1 MFGLVGVSLGSLAKK
16 SARLLGVEG
25 GSVRGL
31 PELVTTR
38 HARPVLLA
46 SARHGFVCPAALP
59 AAGRCWFGLDGCRGG
74 WVLAAFDGVAL
85 SLQLIPTIAALPE
98 TEPGLGCIDMPI
110 GLTSHGQP
118 RHCDMLA
125 RQQLAASGRS
135 SSIFP
140 APGRCCL
147 PLADHAAASAAQ
159 RSGGGP
165 GLSVQSWHLV
175 PKIRELDCWLQ
186 ADLRRRQ
193 WLVECH
199 PELAFLRLQ
208 QRTAGWPPTAR
219 LAGKRS
225 AVGRLQRLQL
235 LSSHWQWDPSTLLQN
250 ALACSRRRDLQPDDV
265 VDALVCLAVALASKL
280 QHLPSPASRDA
291 AGLPM
296 QIVSFAN

>member
-1 MFGLVGVSLGSLAKK
+1 MVD
-16 SARLLGVEG
+16 SARRAADSAVNGRRVLHCVAEAPE
-25 GSVRGL
+25 L
-31 PELVTTR
+31 PELAIAR

-46 SARHGFVCPAALP
+46 SARHCFVCPAPLP
-59 AAGRCWFGLDGCRGG
+59 ATGRCWFGLDGCRGG
-74 WVLAAFDGVAL
+74 WVLAVFDGVAL

-125 RQQLAASGRS
+125 RQLLAASGRS
-135 SSIFP
+135 SSVFP

-147 PLADHAAASAAQ
+147 PLADHTAASAAQ

-165 GLSVQSWHLV
+165 GLSIQSWHLL
-175 PKIRELDCWLQ
+175 PKIRELDRWLQ
-186 ADLRRRQ
+186 ADHRRRQ

-208 QRTAGWPPTAR
+208 QRTAGGSVMAR
-219 LAGKRS
+219 LAGKRL
-225 AVGRLQRLQL
+225 AVGRQQRRL
-235 LSSHWQWDPSTLLQN
+235 LLRRHWRWDPSTLLQN

-265 VDALVCLAVALASKL
+265 VDALVCLAVALAHRR
-280 QHLPSPASRDA
+280 QHLPLPASRDA

-296 QIVSFAN
+296 QIVSFAD